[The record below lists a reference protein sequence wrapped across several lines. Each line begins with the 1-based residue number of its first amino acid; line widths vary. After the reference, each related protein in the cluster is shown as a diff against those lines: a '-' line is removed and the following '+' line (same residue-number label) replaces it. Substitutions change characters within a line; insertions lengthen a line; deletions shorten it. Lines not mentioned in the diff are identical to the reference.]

1 LHKNLNCFPN
11 ILGDKMAL
19 TIDKKKCIGCGSCV
33 ALCPKVFELDNDGKA
48 KVKNEKG
55 DSKENIQRAIDA
67 CPVGAIS
74 YK

>member
-1 LHKNLNCFPN
+1 
-11 ILGDKMAL
+11 MAL
-19 TIDKKKCIGCGSCV
+19 KIDKNKCIGCGSCV
-33 ALCPKVFELDNDGKA
+33 SLCPKVFQLDKDGKA

-67 CPVGAIS
+67 CPAGAIS